1 MKVNF
6 QMCKS
11 VFIAMPKKPGA
22 VKCELHR
29 AISLMSHMSKILLRV
44 LINRVKGRTKCVIGE
59 VQYGYVEDEGTRNA
73 IYLLR
78 MMMERSIQV
87 QKNLYVCFIGYVK
100 AFDRHEKLME
110 VLEELDIDEG
120 ELKHQKSLLGANC
133 GCKS

>member
-1 MKVNF
+1 
-6 QMCKS
+6 MCKS
-11 VFIAMPKKPGA
+11 AFIAMPKKPGA

-44 LINRVKGRTKCVIGE
+44 LINRVKGRTKSVIGE
-59 VQYGYVEDEGTRNA
+59 VQYEYVEDKGTRSA

-87 QKNLYVCFIGYVK
+87 QKDLYVCFIGYVK

-110 VLEELDIDEG
+110 VLEELDID
-120 ELKHQKSLLGANC
+120 
-133 GCKS
+133 